1 MIDKHFLFSRAK
13 LFSKRIMPSPMLPLF
28 DALLSKHTQEV
39 QIMNGIF
46 VNEYFIMS
54 VSCAVLW
61 FYKTNIGFMQEV
73 DFNHWNMALNIFC
86 TPRSIDAVI

>member
-1 MIDKHFLFSRAK
+1 
-13 LFSKRIMPSPMLPLF
+13 MPSPMLPLF

-73 DFNHWNMALNIFC
+73 DLNISNKGMG
-86 TPRSIDAVI
+86 P